1 MVARLITRWAQ
12 WEQPLLLLS
21 FVLHPKYRLSKFSSN
36 ISNLS
41 YTHFGQWLGYYYQVW
56 FSELPKSIL
65 REYLSYQRE
74 IYPFDNN
81 TYSQFNENIIDFWE
95 SAKGFAPELSQLAL
109 HLFSICVNS
118 ASVERLWSSM
128 GFLHTKRR
136 NRLNVNIYIIILN
149 YILYFI

>member
-1 MVARLITRWAQ
+1 MIIRLQTRWAQ

-21 FVLHPKYRLSKFSSN
+21 FVLHPKYRLSKFSNSL
-36 ISNLS
+36 NLS
-41 YTHFGQWLGYYYQVW
+41 YTYFGQWLGYYYQVW
-56 FSELPKSIL
+56 FEKLPTSIL

-74 IYPFDNN
+74 VFPFDHN
-81 TYSQFNENIIDFWE
+81 TYIQFNENIIDFWE
-95 SAKGFAPELSQLAL
+95 SAKGMAPELSQLAL

-136 NRLNVNIYIIILN
+136 NRLNVNIKVNLLN
-149 YILYFI
+149 NYFNLYN